1 MAFEMLSTRCI
12 RSSSRLPLIFP
23 TSRSFITAQPLRDSA
38 PHPSAEPVSLEPAP
52 YRSSVTADGKP
63 RVKSGTPAG
72 TVLKNINFL
81 KNRSDPIA
89 KEDSEYPEWL
99 WLMLDNKAS
108 TGGGSAAAGDAYSK
122 SKKQRD
128 LAKKQA
134 EKVARTEARNK
145 EARIPP
151 HHQSIDLPFATVP
164 EPTAPNSITRPA
176 AEPFVRVVSVMGGLI
191 NKLPAAPGTRGLRP
205 AAVEI
210 GKDVH
215 VTPLEAH
222 KARLEIRTALRKA
235 QRKGIRE
242 KNFLS
247 TLKG

>member
-1 MAFEMLSTRCI
+1 MLCTRCV
-12 RSSSRLPLIFP
+12 RSLSRLPLISL
-23 TSRSFITAQPLRDSA
+23 TSRSFVTAQPLRNSA
-38 PHPSAEPVSLEPAP
+38 PLPPAEPASLEPAP

-63 RVKSGTPAG
+63 RVKSGIPAG
-72 TVLKNINFL
+72 TILKNINFL

-99 WLMLDNKAS
+99 WSMLDNKAGA
-108 TGGGSAAAGDAYSK
+108 GGDSAAAGDAYSK

-134 EKVARTEARNK
+134 EKVARKKASNRDV
-145 EARIPP
+145 RVPP
-151 HHQSIDLPFATVP
+151 HQQSIDLPFATVP
-164 EPTAPNSITRPA
+164 EPTAPSSIVGPV
-176 AEPFVRVVSVMGGLI
+176 AEPFVRVVSAMGALTD
-191 NKLPAAPGTRGLRP
+191 KLSAIPGTRGSRP
-205 AAVEI
+205 ATVEI

-215 VTPLEAH
+215 VTPLEATE
-222 KARLEIRTALRKA
+222 ARLEIRTALRHA

>member
-1 MAFEMLSTRCI
+1 MFCARCVL
-12 RSSSRLPLIFP
+12 SSSRLPLISL
-23 TSRSFITAQPLRDSA
+23 TSRSFATGQLPRAGDA
-38 PHPSAEPVSLEPAP
+38 PRPPAKPVSLEPAP

-63 RVKSGTPAG
+63 RVKSGTPGG

-89 KEDSEYPEWL
+89 MEDSEYPEWL
-99 WLMLDNKAS
+99 WSMLENKA
-108 TGGGSAAAGDAYSK
+108 GAMGDSAAAGDAYSK

-134 EKVARTEARNK
+134 AKVARMEARNK
-145 EARIPP
+145 DVRIPP
-151 HHQSIDLPFATVP
+151 HQQSIDLPFATVP
-164 EPTAPNSITRPA
+164 DPTAPSSIVRSV
-176 AEPFVRVVSVMGGLI
+176 AEPFTRVVSTSGGLLH
-191 NKLPAAPGTRGLRP
+191 KLPAIPGTRGLKP

-215 VTPLEAH
+215 VTPLEAQA
-222 KARLEIRTALRKA
+222 ARLETRTALRKA
-235 QRKGIRE
+235 QRAGIRE